1 MKETE
6 YIVDLDMEGFNRL
19 RVRFASERG
28 GIERFTLQ
36 YEARIEE
43 NWHKIVRYDTAH
55 QRAHMHRFSPDGS
68 ADQLVLDISS
78 YNEAYTYA
86 HADLKA
92 RWQWYRLQYEE
103 QLHL

>member
-6 YIVDLDMEGFNRL
+6 YIVDLDTEGLNRL
-19 RVRFASERG
+19 RVRFISERG
-28 GIERFTLQ
+28 KISRFILQ
-36 YEARIEE
+36 YEAYIGG
-43 NWHKIVRYDTAH
+43 NWHKVVRYDTAH
-55 QRAHMHRFSPDGS
+55 RRAHMHRFKPDGS
-68 ADQLVLDISS
+68 ADQFVLDLSG

-103 QLHL
+103 ALEL